1 MERRFSR
8 TIVLFFFHSKTNSRG
23 VTIGNKYFKLLNKF
37 YLKSGRVLIIEVKIE
52 NELLLL
58 INLCNANTE
67 NEELST
73 ISDPKNML
81 EKIDDINN
89 KSIVFEGD
97 LNLFFEAKL
106 KAQEGNLV
114 LKKKS
119 LANLIQIKEK
129 FYL

>member
-1 MERRFSR
+1 MFLQEPHFS
-8 TIVLFFFHSKTNSRG
+8 VDVEKKWNDDFQGQLFCFFFHSKTNSCG
-23 VTIGNKYFKLLNKF
+23 VTIGNKYFELLNKF

-97 LNLFFEAKL
+97 LNLFFEAK
-106 KAQEGNLV
+106 
-114 LKKKS
+114 
-119 LANLIQIKEK
+119 
-129 FYL
+129 